1 MAASDFFSFLQ
12 QHLANVCAFAILKH
26 THHDIVEM
34 HQKFS
39 IGANFAL
46 KSLQRGFFF
55 TKFRC

>member
-1 MAASDFFSFLQ
+1 MAASDFSLLQ

-46 KSLQRGFFF
+46 KSLQKGIFF
-55 TKFRC
+55 TKFGG

>member
-1 MAASDFFSFLQ
+1 MAASDFSLLQ

-26 THHDIVEM
+26 THHIVEM

-55 TKFRC
+55 TKFRG

>member
-1 MAASDFFSFLQ
+1 MAASDFSLLQ

-26 THHDIVEM
+26 THHIVEM

-46 KSLQRGFFF
+46 KSLARGFFF
-55 TKFRC
+55 TKFRG